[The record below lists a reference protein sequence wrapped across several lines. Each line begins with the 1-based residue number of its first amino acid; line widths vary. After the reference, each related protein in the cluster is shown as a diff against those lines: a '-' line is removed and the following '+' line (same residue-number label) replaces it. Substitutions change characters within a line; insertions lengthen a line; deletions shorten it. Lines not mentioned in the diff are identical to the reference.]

1 MRPLPDVVRST
12 ERMTLRPLRD
22 DDEKEFVR
30 TVTES
35 AEAWRPWVPA
45 ASRDVTPRELFRR
58 EHDRALR
65 GTRAGTHLRL
75 GGFGQDNRLL
85 GLFSLNEIVRGVFQ
99 SAYAGWQVTAHRM
112 GEGLATEGVRAL
124 VSIAFAPEPDG
135 LGLHRVQ
142 ANIMPGNGASLR
154 VAEKVGFRREGV
166 ARRYLR
172 IAGEWEDHAMFALTV
187 EEWSE
192 GS

>member
-1 MRPLPDVVRST
+1 
-12 ERMTLRPLRD
+12 
-22 DDEKEFVR
+22 
-30 TVTES
+30 
-35 AEAWRPWVPA
+35 
-45 ASRDVTPRELFRR
+45 
-58 EHDRALR
+58 
-65 GTRAGTHLRL
+65 
-75 GGFGQDNRLL
+75 
-85 GLFSLNEIVRGVFQ
+85 
-99 SAYAGWQVTAHRM
+99 M